1 MVPCTRPVRAPDGSL
16 IGVAGVETTL
26 DHIRED
32 LLDMSGESGIR
43 ATYLLD
49 ENGFV
54 VSSSGDT
61 PQAFALGTLI
71 ADLADLKRYP
81 DDAVVERIASGVSGH
96 VARVYGARER
106 VVVYQRLGS
115 VRWYLVA
122 EAVLAGER

>member
-1 MVPCTRPVRAPDGSL
+1 
-16 IGVAGVETTL
+16 
-26 DHIRED
+26 
-32 LLDMSGESGIR
+32 MSGESDIR

-81 DDAVVERIASGVSGH
+81 DAAVVERIASGGSGH
-96 VARVYGARER
+96 LSRIDGARER

-122 EAVLAGER
+122 EAVLAGEL